1 VGYNHNFINRGR
13 DFRWPPISKVT
24 QDNNVMDTRVL
35 VVGEVC
41 SDVFIYGQAKR
52 LCPDVPAPVFKTK
65 RTVTNK
71 GMAGNTAKNLE
82 ALGLKVDLISQF
94 QNITKTRYIDER
106 QNYTFLRVDDEDE
119 AVVMPLDASVISDKE
134 ISEFDAVVISD
145 YGKGFLSE
153 ADISRFCSNNKNT
166 FLDTKKCIGT
176 WCKDAAYIKIN
187 SPEYE
192 AIKSRINTQGWINK
206 LIVTLGDRG
215 CMMMKEKGFSYYPVE
230 KVDVFDLCG
239 AGDSFLAALVA
250 RYLDA
255 NNIDEAIAYAN
266 EKSSEVVQKK
276 GVNVVSGT
284 R

>member
-1 VGYNHNFINRGR
+1 MGYNYNLVKRSRNCWR
-13 DFRWPPISKVT
+13 PPISKVS
-24 QDNNVMDTRVL
+24 QNKRVL

-41 SDVFIYGQAKR
+41 SDVFIYGRAER
-52 LCPDVPAPVFKTK
+52 LCPDVPAPVFKAE

-94 QNITKTRYIDER
+94 QNITKTRYIDEK
-106 QNYTFLRVDDEDE
+106 QNYTFLRVDEEDE
-119 AVVMPLDASVISDKE
+119 ITLMPFDELVITDEE
-134 ISEFDAVVISD
+134 ISKFDAVVISD

-153 ADISRFCSNNKNT
+153 ADISRLCSNNKNT
-166 FLDTKKCIGT
+166 FLDTKKCISS
-176 WCKDAAYIKIN
+176 WCKDVAYVKIN

-192 AIKSRINTQGWINK
+192 AIKNRINTQDWVDK

-215 CMMMKEKGFSYYPVE
+215 CMMMKEAGFNYYPVE
-230 KVDVFDLCG
+230 KVDVSDLCG

-250 RYLDA
+250 KYLDA
-255 NNIDEAIAYAN
+255 NNIDEAITYAN

-276 GVNVVSGT
+276 GVNVISDAD
-284 R
+284 